1 MAGIWNVNSAYN
13 IDSKR
18 IQKKISFVLG
28 EQFVA
33 RIIDLDKLTNEAILK
48 LLDGW
53 QFSAQIDQSTD
64 FTAQGLVKLQVEG
77 YENGKLILKLLD
89 SSGDESKNTII
100 SDTLEEQGINI
111 KKDDYIML
119 EKMIKYKM
127 PLTKENISKVKSLLD
142 FQNKIIQDPIE
153 EDNFIFKYL
162 DNKQIQI
169 DSPKG
174 QQISSSLKGFF
185 NEFKNLSLDKLLTLI
200 ENDIELTEQNI
211 KSFNKINEK
220 SMSLYNDLNDIH
232 ENLAKDGEKV
242 INFKEIDKSIKEIN
256 IESTKGQAINSELKE
271 SSSILKNNAY
281 VQNAYTSSDIKES
294 EKKEL
299 IKKLLELDTPNEGKV
314 LEENGSKVNK
324 GTKEIPME
332 TEKNVAVEEKLK
344 SMNLEKEIQTGKI
357 IHERLETSQSV
368 KEQVN
373 DKLNEMKDII
383 KQILQEN
390 NSSKSEALSKVFQ
403 GLQEKMNDFK
413 VFNSISNQYYYLD
426 VPVNVN
432 NKEYQCKLIIK
443 DDRKKGKKI
452 DSTNV
457 KFVASVKTINMGVV
471 DAYIKVYNT
480 NINID
485 IKSDKDWVKVL
496 KLGKGKIE
504 KKLNLM
510 GFTTTVNVNGKELE
524 ADLINCR
531 DFFEDNEFT
540 RINLR
545 V

>member
-28 EQFVA
+28 EQFAA
-33 RIIDLDKLTNEAILK
+33 RVIDVDKVTNEAILK

-64 FTAQGLVKLQVEG
+64 FTAQGLVKFQVEG

-89 SSGDESKNTII
+89 SSIDEPKSTII

-127 PLTKENISKVKSLLD
+127 PLTKENISKVKSFLD
-142 FQNKIIQDPIE
+142 FQSKIIQDPIE
-153 EDNFIFKYL
+153 EDNFIFRYL
-162 DNKQIQI
+162 DNKHIQI

-174 QQISSSLKGFF
+174 QQISNSLKGFF
-185 NEFKNLSLDKLLTLI
+185 SEFKNLSLDKLLTLI

-220 SMSLYNDLNDIH
+220 PMSLYNDLNNIH
-232 ENLAKDGEKV
+232 ENLAKDGDKV

-256 IESTKGQAINSELKE
+256 TESAKGEVINSESKE
-271 SSSILKNNAY
+271 SSSLSKNNVY
-281 VQNAYTSSDIKES
+281 IQNAYASSDIKES

-299 IKKLLELDTPNEGKV
+299 IKKLLELDTPNDEKV
-314 LEENGSKVNK
+314 LEESGSKLNK
-324 GTKEIPME
+324 DTKEILGS

-344 SMNLEKEIQTGKI
+344 SMNLEKEIQPSKL
-357 IHERLETSQSV
+357 IHEKLETSQIV

-390 NSSKSEALSKVFQ
+390 NSSKSEAFSKVFQ

-432 NKEYQCKLIIK
+432 NKEYPCKLIIK

-496 KLGKGKIE
+496 ELGKGKIE
-504 KKLNLM
+504 KKLNLI

>member
-299 IKKLLELDTPNEGKV
+299 IKKLLELDTPNEEKV

>member
-33 RIIDLDKLTNEAILK
+33 RIIDLDKVTNEAILK

-127 PLTKENISKVKSLLD
+127 PLTKENISKIKSLLD

-211 KSFNKINEK
+211 KSFNKINGK

-256 IESTKGQAINSELKE
+256 IESTKGQAINNESKE
-271 SSSILKNNAY
+271 PSSILKNNVY

-390 NSSKSEALSKVFQ
+390 NSSKSEILSKVFQ

-480 NINID
+480 NININ
-485 IKSDKDWVKVL
+485 IKGDKDWVKVL
-496 KLGKGKIE
+496 ELGKGKIE

-524 ADLINCR
+524 VDLINCR

>member
-33 RIIDLDKLTNEAILK
+33 RIIDLDKVTNEAILK

-127 PLTKENISKVKSLLD
+127 PLTKENISKIKSLID

-242 INFKEIDKSIKEIN
+242 INFKEIDKSIKDMN
-256 IESTKGQAINSELKE
+256 IESAKGEVINSELKE
-271 SSSILKNNAY
+271 SSSLPKSNLY
-281 VQNAYTSSDIKES
+281 VQNAYVSSDIKES

-299 IKKLLELDTPNEGKV
+299 IKKLLELDTPNEEKV

-496 KLGKGKIE
+496 ELGKGKIE
-504 KKLNLM
+504 KKLNLI

-524 ADLINCR
+524 VDLINCR

>member
-33 RIIDLDKLTNEAILK
+33 RIIDLDKVTNEAILK

-127 PLTKENISKVKSLLD
+127 PLTKENISKIKSLLD

-211 KSFNKINEK
+211 KSFNKINGK

-256 IESTKGQAINSELKE
+256 IESTKGQAINNESKE
-271 SSSILKNNAY
+271 PSSILKNNVY

-390 NSSKSEALSKVFQ
+390 NSSKSEILSKVFQ

-480 NINID
+480 NININ

-496 KLGKGKIE
+496 ELGKGKIE

-524 ADLINCR
+524 VDLINCR